1 MGEGNSQVCRQ
12 LCVAVADF
20 ELFERA
26 KTRSRKMKKMRK
38 KMKMS
43 SLLFLAVMVTVVLAC
58 FQNVQADLTL
68 SNGGFE
74 NAIVGWS
81 DYYTDPSIIAYWPN
95 VVDAPRTGVNS
106 LFVGTYP
113 APDIADHTS
122 LVQWL
127 GAGSQYEADTEYT
140 LSFWMARHYSGSYN
154 NCSPATVSL
163 WALDTSA
170 ETYDGTRPIEIEIG
184 IWPPGDHPGAIAPPY
199 DYPRVWVEYTGT
211 VSTQDYPELVGK
223 YAAVQIALHPR
234 IDEYWGSDFGTTPGF
249 NRFDDVSISSVVIPE
264 PATLGLLAVGGMII
278 ARRRKR

>member
-1 MGEGNSQVCRQ
+1 M
-12 LCVAVADF
+12 
-20 ELFERA
+20 
-26 KTRSRKMKKMRK
+26 RKMEKNGF
-38 KMKMS
+38 
-43 SLLFLAVMVTVVLAC
+43 LLVVVMVVLAC
-58 FQNVQADLTL
+58 FQNVQADLTV

-127 GAGSQYEADTEYT
+127 GAGSQYEANTEYT
-140 LSFWMARHYSGSYN
+140 LSFWMARHYSSSIN
-154 NCSPATVSL
+154 ACSPSTDSFG
-163 WALDTSA
+163 ALETSGTG
-170 ETYDGTRPIEIEIG
+170 TYGGTRPIEIETG
-184 IWPPGDHPGAIAPPY
+184 IWPPPDDGQDSANAPPW

-223 YAAVQIALHPR
+223 YAAVQVALHPR
-234 IDEYWGSDFGTTPGF
+234 IDE
-249 NRFDDVSISSVVIPE
+249 
-264 PATLGLLAVGGMII
+264 
-278 ARRRKR
+278 